1 MATMSVLSDISNVRV
16 TIVLISTMISLAR
29 VAMRGRTMSASMKPL
44 LIALAIVA
52 IACAPAPHAGD
63 EIAVVE
69 ESAVIVWDAAT
80 KTEHFIRRSIFH
92 GKGRDFGF
100 LVPTPTA
107 PTLAEVDDGIFETL
121 EERTRP
127 EVVHVTKK
135 RVDFTPFLL
144 MYGMRSDG
152 MTTGAAAP
160 VEVLSSQKVAGY
172 DAVVLAATDATALQ
186 KWLAE
191 HGYAST
197 PDLVEWLDAYV
208 QRQWKITAFKVDAA
222 RTSAVKMSFATD
234 RPFFP
239 YREPASQRRLASEK
253 PENRALRIW
262 FLGDERVTATI
273 GESTFWPGILRRS
286 DPLPE
291 GLRADVARIANV
303 AVPKRMTAFIDQSSI
318 RPGMDE
324 LYFGHAA
331 VQSNFVEPP
340 RVVEHLD
347 TTHIPLDL
355 VVLAL
360 VVIAVAWWLI
370 RRA

>member
-1 MATMSVLSDISNVRV
+1 MKSVM
-16 TIVLISTMISLAR
+16 IVLA
-29 VAMRGRTMSASMKPL
+29 A
-44 LIALAIVA
+44 VA

-69 ESAVIVWDAAT
+69 ESAVIVWDAAA
-80 KTEHFIRRSIFH
+80 KTEHFIRRAVFH

-107 PTLAEVDDGIFETL
+107 PTLAEVDDNIFEKL
-121 EERTRP
+121 EERTRR

-135 RVDFTPFLL
+135 KLDFTPFLL
-144 MYGMRSDG
+144 MYGMRHEG
-152 MTTGAAAP
+152 MTSGAAAR

-172 DAVVLAATDATALQ
+172 DAVVLAATDAAALQ
-186 KWLAE
+186 KWLAD

-208 QRQWKITAFKVDAA
+208 QRQWKITAFKIGAAQPAA
-222 RTSAVKMSFATD
+222 RTSAVKMSFTTD

-253 PENRALRIW
+253 MENRALRIW
-262 FLGDERVTATI
+262 VLGNERVVGTI
-273 GESTFWPGILRRS
+273 GDKTFWPGILRRS

-291 GLRADVARIANV
+291 ALRAEVARIANV
-303 AVPKRMTAFIDQSSI
+303 AVPPRMTAFIDQSSI
-318 RPGMDE
+318 RPGTDE

-340 RVVEHLD
+340 YVVEHLD

-360 VVIAVAWWLI
+360 AVVAFVVWLI